1 LCPGVFCFRELLG
14 ALQDRK
20 EKTIKQNNQKSAI
33 AAGERTRK
41 KHKKQ
46 VGANEMPGLHIVPL
60 GGLGEVGKN
69 MMSIEYGRNI
79 LIVDA
84 GIMFPEGDMPG
95 VDYIIPDWEY
105 LRDKKDLV
113 RGIVITHGHQDHIGA
128 LPHFLQEFDVPV
140 YATRLTRGLIE
151 VRLKERHLLE
161 KTTLYT
167 FAPGDVLHIGPF
179 TVEPYHVCHSI
190 PDAVGLGITTP
201 AGLVVH
207 SGDFKFDHTPVDGWP
222 TDYAKLA
229 EFSARGVLALLSDST
244 NAEQAGLTPSEM
256 SLNGAFHQIMR
267 NTSGRL
273 IVATFASLI
282 SRVQQVVDVARQ
294 YDRKV
299 AIAGRSMLE
308 NTQIAREL
316 GVLDIPDDM
325 LIDLQEIKRLPDH
338 QALIL
343 ATGSQGEP
351 MAVLSRLATGKH
363 DSLRIQRGDTV
374 VLSSHTI
381 PGNEEMIQSVINRLF
396 EQGADVYYD
405 PIAPVHVSGHAS
417 QEDQKWLINMLNP
430 RFFVPIHGELR
441 HLEQHAKTARALG
454 IADENIAVV
463 QNGYVLTLNDER
475 MEVGERVPG
484 GYVFV
489 DGALVGE
496 VGPRLM
502 REREALGESGF
513 VTAVLRYER
522 RTGRPVGQ
530 PRILTSGFVFAP
542 EAGELLERAQDV
554 IRSAASVKPRTPSQE
569 VEEKVER
576 ALSNFFYRETRR
588 HPVVTSAVIEE

>member
-1 LCPGVFCFRELLG
+1 M
-14 ALQDRK
+14 
-20 EKTIKQNNQKSAI
+20 
-33 AAGERTRK
+33 AASL
-41 KHKKQ
+41 
-46 VGANEMPGLHIVPL
+46 NIVPI
-60 GGLGEVGKN
+60 GGLGEIGKN
-69 MMSIEYGRNI
+69 MMSVEYGRNI

-84 GIMFPEGDMPG
+84 GIMFPEADMLG

-140 YATRLTRGLIE
+140 YASRLTRGLIE
-151 VRLKERHLLE
+151 VRLKQSHMLE
-161 KTTLYT
+161 KTTLHT
-167 FAPGDVLHIGPF
+167 FAPGDVIQIGPF
-179 TVEPYHVCHSI
+179 SVEPYHVCHSI

-201 AGLVVH
+201 AGLIVH

-244 NAEQAGLTPSEM
+244 NAEQAGTTPSEA
-256 SLNGAFHQIMR
+256 SLNDAFHQIMR
-267 NTSGRL
+267 KASGRL

-282 SRVQQVVDVARQ
+282 SRIQQVVDVARQ

-316 GVLDIPDDM
+316 GVLNIPDEV
-325 LIDLQEIKRLPDH
+325 LIDLNEIKRLPAR
-338 QALIL
+338 QVLIL

-351 MAVLSRLATGKH
+351 MAVLSRLAAGRH
-363 DSLRIQRGDTV
+363 DALRIQRGDTV

-381 PGNEEMIQSVINRLF
+381 PGNEEMTQSVINLLF
-396 EQGADVYYD
+396 ERGADVYYD
-405 PIAPVHVSGHAS
+405 PIAPVHVSGHAG

-441 HLEQHAKTARALG
+441 HLEQHAKTARTLG
-454 IADENIAVV
+454 IPDEHIAVV
-463 QNGYVLTLNDER
+463 QNGYVLTLDDGGLK
-475 MEVGERVPG
+475 VGKRVPG

-496 VGPRLM
+496 VGPRVM

-513 VTAVLRYER
+513 VTVAARYNR
-522 RTGRPVGQ
+522 RAGQIVGRS
-530 PRILTSGFVFAP
+530 RILTGGFVYAP
-542 EAGELLERAQDV
+542 ESGDLLDRAQDI
-554 IRSAASVKPRTPSQE
+554 IRSAGSVKPGTLSKE
-569 VEEKVER
+569 VEDKVER
-576 ALSNFFYRETRR
+576 ALSDFFYRETRR
-588 HPVVTSAVIEE
+588 NPVVRSAVMEG

>member
-1 LCPGVFCFRELLG
+1 M
-14 ALQDRK
+14 
-20 EKTIKQNNQKSAI
+20 
-33 AAGERTRK
+33 AASL
-41 KHKKQ
+41 
-46 VGANEMPGLHIVPL
+46 NIVPL
-60 GGLGEVGKN
+60 GGLGEIGKN
-69 MMSIEYGRNI
+69 MMSVEYGRNI

-84 GIMFPEGDMPG
+84 GIMFPEADMLG

-140 YATRLTRGLIE
+140 YASRLTRGLIE
-151 VRLKERHLLE
+151 VLLRQRHMLG
-161 KTTLYT
+161 KTTLHT
-167 FAPGDVLHIGPF
+167 FAPGDVIQIGPF
-179 TVEPYHVCHSI
+179 TIEPYHVCHSI

-201 AGLVVH
+201 AGLIVH

-244 NAEQAGLTPSEM
+244 NAEQAGTTPSEA
-256 SLNGAFHQIMR
+256 SLNDAFHQIMR
-267 NTSGRL
+267 KASGRL

-282 SRVQQVVDVARQ
+282 SRIQQVIDVARQ

-316 GVLDIPDDM
+316 GVLDVPDDV
-325 LIDLQEIKRLPDH
+325 LIDLDEIERLPAH
-338 QALIL
+338 QVLIL

-351 MAVLSRLATGKH
+351 MAVLSRLAAGRH
-363 DSLRIQRGDTV
+363 DSLRIQKGDTV

-381 PGNEEMIQSVINRLF
+381 PGNEEMTQSVINLLF
-396 EQGADVYYD
+396 EGGADVYYD
-405 PIAPVHVSGHAS
+405 PIAPVHVSGHGG
-417 QEDQKWLINMLNP
+417 QEDQKWLINMLHP

-454 IADENIAVV
+454 IPNERVAVV
-463 QNGYVLTLNDER
+463 QNGYVLAFDDGRLQ
-475 MEVGERVPG
+475 VGERVPG

-496 VGPRLM
+496 VGPKLI
-502 REREALGESGF
+502 REREALGENGF
-513 VTAVLRYER
+513 VTVVARYDR
-522 RTGRPVGQ
+522 HAGQLIGRS
-530 PRILTSGFVFAP
+530 RILTGGFVYAP
-542 EAGELLERAQDV
+542 ESGDLLDRAQDV
-554 IRSAASVKPRTPSQE
+554 IRSAASVKPGTLSKE
-569 VEEKVER
+569 VEDKVER
-576 ALSNFFYRETRR
+576 ALSHFFYRETRR
-588 HPVVTSAVIEE
+588 SPVVRSAVMEG

>member
-1 LCPGVFCFRELLG
+1 MTARL
-14 ALQDRK
+14 
-20 EKTIKQNNQKSAI
+20 N
-33 AAGERTRK
+33 
-41 KHKKQ
+41 
-46 VGANEMPGLHIVPL
+46 IVPL
-60 GGLGEVGKN
+60 GGLGEIGKN

-84 GIMFPEGDMPG
+84 GIMFPEADMPG

-105 LRDKKDLV
+105 LRDKQDLV

-151 VRLKERHLLE
+151 ARLKQRHILE
-161 KTTLYT
+161 KATLHT
-167 FAPGDVLHIGPF
+167 FAPGDVIQIGPF

-201 AGLVVH
+201 AGLIVH

-244 NAEQAGLTPSEM
+244 NAEQAGTTPSEA
-256 SLNGAFHQIMR
+256 SLNDAFHQIMR
-267 NTSGRL
+267 KASGRL

-282 SRVQQVVDVARQ
+282 SRIQQVINVARQ

-299 AIAGRSMLE
+299 AIAGRSMVE
-308 NTQIAREL
+308 NTQIARDL
-316 GVLDIPDDM
+316 GVLDVPDDM
-325 LIDLQEIKRLPDH
+325 LIDLDEIERLPAR
-338 QALIL
+338 QVLIL

-351 MAVLSRLATGKH
+351 MAVLSRLAAGTH
-363 DSLRIQRGDTV
+363 DSLQIQKGDTV

-381 PGNEEMIQSVINRLF
+381 PGNEEMTQSVINLLF
-396 EQGADVYYD
+396 ERGADVYYD
-405 PIAPVHVSGHAS
+405 PIAPVHVSGHAG
-417 QEDQKWLINMLNP
+417 QEDQKWLINMLHP

-454 IADENIAVV
+454 IPDENIAVV
-463 QNGYVLTLNDER
+463 QNGYVLTLDGR
-475 MEVGERVPG
+475 LQVGERVPG

-496 VGPRLM
+496 VGPRVI
-502 REREALGESGF
+502 REREALGENGF
-513 VTAVLRYER
+513 VTVAVRYDR
-522 RTGRPVGQ
+522 RAGQLVGRS
-530 PRILTSGFVFAP
+530 RILTGGFVYAP
-542 EAGELLERAQDV
+542 ESGDLLDRAQDV
-554 IRSAASVKPRTPSQE
+554 IRSAGSVKPGTASRE

-576 ALSNFFYRETRR
+576 ALADFFYRETRR
-588 HPVVTSAVIEE
+588 NPVVRSAVMER

>member
-1 LCPGVFCFRELLG
+1 MTARL
-14 ALQDRK
+14 
-20 EKTIKQNNQKSAI
+20 N
-33 AAGERTRK
+33 
-41 KHKKQ
+41 
-46 VGANEMPGLHIVPL
+46 IVPL
-60 GGLGEVGKN
+60 GGLGEIGKN

-84 GIMFPEGDMPG
+84 GIMFPEADMPG

-105 LRDKKDLV
+105 LRDKQDLV

-151 VRLKERHLLE
+151 ARLKQRHMLE
-161 KTTLYT
+161 KATLHT
-167 FAPGDVLHIGPF
+167 FAPGDVIQIGPF

-201 AGLVVH
+201 AGLIVH

-229 EFSARGVLALLSDST
+229 QFGARGVLALLSDST
-244 NAEQAGLTPSEM
+244 NAEQAGTTPSEA
-256 SLNGAFHQIMR
+256 SLNDAFHQIMR
-267 NTSGRL
+267 EASGRL

-282 SRVQQVVDVARQ
+282 SRIQQVINVARQ

-299 AIAGRSMLE
+299 AIAGRSMVE
-308 NTQIAREL
+308 NTQIARDL
-316 GVLDIPDDM
+316 GVLDVPDDM
-325 LIDLQEIKRLPDH
+325 LIDLDEIERLPAR
-338 QALIL
+338 QVLIL

-351 MAVLSRLATGKH
+351 MAVLSRLAAGTH
-363 DSLRIQRGDTV
+363 DSLQIQKGDTV

-381 PGNEEMIQSVINRLF
+381 PGNEEMTQSVINLLF
-396 EQGADVYYD
+396 ERGADVYYD
-405 PIAPVHVSGHAS
+405 PIAPVHVSGHAG
-417 QEDQKWLINMLNP
+417 QEDQKWLINMLHP

-454 IADENIAVV
+454 IPDENIAVV
-463 QNGYVLTLNDER
+463 QNGYVLTLDGR
-475 MEVGERVPG
+475 LQVGERVPG

-496 VGPRLM
+496 VGPRVI
-502 REREALGESGF
+502 REREALGENGF
-513 VTAVLRYER
+513 VTVAVRYDR
-522 RTGRPVGQ
+522 RAGQLVGRS
-530 PRILTSGFVFAP
+530 RILTGGFVYAP
-542 EAGELLERAQDV
+542 ESGDLLDRAQDV
-554 IRSAASVKPRTPSQE
+554 IRSAGSVKPGTASRE

-576 ALSNFFYRETRR
+576 ALADFFYRETRR
-588 HPVVTSAVIEE
+588 NPVVRSAVMEG